1 MRMQN
6 SPDKPEIERPKRADR
21 WTRVSAE
28 DIDVYTPWDTPIKA
42 SKSAS
47 KILSLGRSRTHTIA
61 IALEGEMAGGSDDQN
76 EVTVMMDEVVVKAAQ
91 RAAAT
96 STRNE
101 WRRRCWLWRRCMCYS
116 SRSRRNNLPV
126 SSWPPTNRAKRPY
139 GVVRRSRLKIER
151 INVSQ
156 THYSEMTYLAHA
168 QLATPLGDAS
178 SQACGG
184 VGPRGRHRRLKT
196 RPTSVILAH
205 KGLHT

>member
-28 DIDVYTPWDTPIKA
+28 DIHHGTRQSRHQGVQV
-42 SKSAS
+42 
-47 KILSLGRSRTHTIA
+47 KILSLGRSRTHTIV

-101 WRRRCWLWRRCMCYS
+101 WRRRCWLWRRCMWYS

-126 SSWPPTNRAKRPY
+126 SSWPPTNCAKCPY
-139 GVVRRSRLKIER
+139 GVVRCSRLKIEC
-151 INVSQ
+151 INISQ
-156 THYSEMTYLAHA
+156 MHYSEMAYLAHT
-168 QLATPLGDAS
+168 QVATPLGDAS

-184 VGPRGRHRRLKT
+184 VGPRGQHRRLKT
-196 RPTSVILAH
+196 RPTNIMAN
-205 KGLHT
+205 